1 MTTAIQHTN
10 GASVAQYNR
19 EAIETIKATVAK
31 GATDAELEMF
41 LHLAARYGL
50 DPFAKEIWCTKYVK
64 QGQDPKHV
72 PATIIVSRDGYLK
85 AAQQDP
91 DFDGIASGTVR
102 EGDLFAFNPVAGS
115 VSHEFGTK
123 RGQILGAWAVVH
135 HKRRRPVACFADF
148 TEYRGN
154 SPIWSNYPSA
164 MIQKVAE
171 VHALKRQF
179 GLSGIVSKEEMDYQP
194 IEDMPAIAAPASV
207 EVIPAPVTRQL
218 ADTDAKKDDQGRA
231 MASFWITVREAAQG
245 QGIPTADVDAVVHF
259 ALSKALQLDSLTKLN
274 PVKLKG
280 FGARLSEPGKFA
292 EMWSEWCAA
301 NADSIPGFDD
311 VTHGEIDGDN
321 MAARND

>member
-1 MTTAIQHTN
+1 VTTAIQHSN

-123 RGQILGAWAVVH
+123 RGQIMGAWAVVH

-179 GLSGIVSKEEMDYQP
+179 GLSGIVSKEEMDYQ
-194 IEDMPAIAAPASV
+194 DDTPAIAAPVAV
-207 EVIPAPVTRQL
+207 EVIPAPITRQL
-218 ADTDAKKDDQGRA
+218 ADTDAKKEELGRV
-231 MASFWITVREAAQG
+231 MAHFWASVREAAQG
-245 QGIPTADVDAVVHF
+245 QAIPSGDVDAVVHHV
-259 ALSKALQLDSLTKLN
+259 LSAAYQLKSLTELTA
-274 PVKLKG
+274 PKLKA
-280 FGARLSEPGKFA
+280 FGRRLSEPGVFA
-292 EMWSEWCAA
+292 EKWSEWCAA
-301 NADSIPGFDD
+301 NADDIPGFDD
-311 VTHGEIDGDN
+311 VVAVEEV
-321 MAARND
+321 A